1 MDRVLLHIE
10 RELKKRLVYPYQWGT
25 KQTDQLDKLT
35 RFIYKTETFEDL
47 LAQIELRFKTLTEK
61 ENLKNYALNR
71 WYNFH
76 SAMAVE
82 RIFKSH
88 PLVSQTVN
96 AKDREKDFF
105 IGDIPFDHKTTVF
118 PKQFKG
124 TFNEAINQPENLIE
138 WLYKH
143 QSQQGRHHL
152 KNRLFVVLYDHK
164 GEHWQL
170 KANLQKIELA
180 VYQYLHQF
188 EAGRLRRFSFE
199 PEHTTLSDLIWVLG

>member
-1 MDRVLLHIE
+1 MDKALLNIE
-10 RELKKRLVYPYQWGT
+10 TELKKRLVYPYQWGT
-25 KQTDQLDKLT
+25 KQTDQLDKQT

-47 LAQIELRFKTLTEK
+47 LKQINLRFEAMVEK

-76 SAMAVE
+76 SAMAIE
-82 RIFKSH
+82 QIFKSH
-88 PLVSQTVN
+88 QMVTKTKQ
-96 AKDREKDFF
+96 AKDKEKDFF
-105 IGDIPFDHKTTVF
+105 IDGIPFDHKTTVF

-124 TFNEAINQPENLIE
+124 TFNEAINQPNNLIE
-138 WLYKH
+138 WLYEH

-164 GEHWQL
+164 GMHWQL

-180 VYQYLHQF
+180 VHQYLNGFKADQ
-188 EAGRLRRFSFE
+188 LKIFSFE
-199 PEHTTLSDLIWVLG
+199 TENTTFSDLIWVLG